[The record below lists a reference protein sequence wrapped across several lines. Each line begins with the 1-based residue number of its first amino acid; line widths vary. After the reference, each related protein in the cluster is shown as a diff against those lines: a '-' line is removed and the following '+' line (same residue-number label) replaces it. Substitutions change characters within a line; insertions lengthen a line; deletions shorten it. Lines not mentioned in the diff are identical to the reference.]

1 MDKSVPTGAAMLLA
15 FIYETETSRK
25 PPECYEVVY
34 GHNQRKL
41 KKPLTKMTLGEV
53 VDAQKL
59 WSKRYGSSAAGA
71 YQFMRATLQGLAKE
85 LGLNGNQ
92 LFDGDFQDRLGY
104 HLLKRRGYEDFMA
117 GNIGTSEFGKHLAQ
131 EWASFP
137 VLIPTQGAQR
147 WLGRGQSYYA
157 GDGVNKALVT
167 PDAVEAVLLEVKYSG
182 RQAPKPKPAIPA
194 EPSPRPKPATQASPV
209 PVAKRGFLSGVVDV
223 LLVLFRGWR

>member
-25 PPECYEVVY
+25 PPECYEVIY

-53 VDAQKL
+53 IDAQKK
-59 WSKRYGSSAAGA
+59 WSKNFGSSAAGA
-71 YQFMRATLQGLAKE
+71 GQFMRATLQGLAKE

-92 LFDGDFQDRLGY
+92 LFDADFQDRLGY
-104 HLLKRRGYEDFMA
+104 HLLKRRGYEQFMA
-117 GNIGTSEFGKHLAQ
+117 GKLGTSEFGKHLAQ

-167 PDAVEAVLLEVKYSG
+167 PAAVEAVLLEVKYSG
-182 RQAPKPKPAIPA
+182 RQAPKPAIPDPELEA
-194 EPSPRPKPATQASPV
+194 IKKLPPASSKPV